1 MKESILYYDCF
12 SGISGDMNLSALV
25 GLGVPEDHLRAE
37 LEKLGLDGWSLRLT
51 RDSKHGIFGLR
62 ADVELAGHE
71 HNHEHAHEHN
81 YEHGHEHAHK
91 HGHEHAHEH
100 NHEHE
105 HDHEHAHR
113 TLTDIKALIESSSL
127 GQRVKANA
135 ISIFGVLADAEGKVH
150 GKPASEVG
158 FHEVGAVDSIIDI
171 VGAAICLEYLK
182 PDVVMASSIELG
194 GGFVRCQHGLIPV
207 PAPAVV
213 EVLRGAP
220 VRSGSAPFETTTPTG
235 AAILAT
241 AVDEFTD
248 DKRFSIVRTAYGV
261 GHRDMPT
268 PNLLRVFWA
277 EREAP
282 PRTMA
287 KSSYGVRSAVV
298 AEAEGVVLE
307 CNIDDMNPELHGHV
321 MDALFA
327 AGADDVWITPIVMKK
342 SRSAITLSALCKPA
356 ARESVA
362 VAMLAETTSFGLRSY
377 EVRKTALERSVS
389 TVATSLGN
397 VRVKSALSGGKVV
410 RSKPEFDDVK
420 ALAEANGLSLV
431 DAYAI
436 VRKELG

>member
-1 MKESILYYDCF
+1 
-12 SGISGDMNLSALV
+12 
-25 GLGVPEDHLRAE
+25 
-37 LEKLGLDGWSLRLT
+37 
-51 RDSKHGIFGLR
+51 
-62 ADVELAGHE
+62 
-71 HNHEHAHEHN
+71 
-81 YEHGHEHAHK
+81 
-91 HGHEHAHEH
+91 
-100 NHEHE
+100 
-105 HDHEHAHR
+105 
-113 TLTDIKALIESSSL
+113 
-127 GQRVKANA
+127 
-135 ISIFGVLADAEGKVH
+135 
-150 GKPASEVG
+150 
-158 FHEVGAVDSIIDI
+158 
-171 VGAAICLEYLK
+171 
-182 PDVVMASSIELG
+182 
-194 GGFVRCQHGLIPV
+194 
-207 PAPAVV
+207 
-213 EVLRGAP
+213 
-220 VRSGSAPFETTTPTG
+220 
-235 AAILAT
+235 
-241 AVDEFTD
+241 
-248 DKRFSIVRTAYGV
+248 
-261 GHRDMPT
+261 
-268 PNLLRVFWA
+268 
-277 EREAP
+277 
-282 PRTMA
+282 MA
-287 KSSYGVRSAVV
+287 KSSYGVRSAVG